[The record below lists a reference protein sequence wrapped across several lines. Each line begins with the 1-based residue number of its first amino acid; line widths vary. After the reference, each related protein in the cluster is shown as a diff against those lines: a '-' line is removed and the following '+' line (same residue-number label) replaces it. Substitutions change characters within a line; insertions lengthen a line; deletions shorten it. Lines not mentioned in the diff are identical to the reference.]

1 MQFLRDYESLQLDI
15 VGLFEQYSLAILG
28 EASVE
33 SSARI
38 SALSWTFL
46 LPRLIPAPQA
56 LIRASRPE
64 RLEPATAKVVGA
76 YSGGQRDHVNY
87 IAHLLHEG
95 ESLKPYSVRCER
107 IIKEIK
113 DPEVKAKSWGPTTML
128 ALLGFAMSCA
138 LLALSIHE
146 GDGMALLATILLS
159 SLSTLVGIGSQWRL
173 VLPERTAT
181 RNVPKSDVVIR
192 YPHGAFL
199 VIKCDEEV
207 ARSLYWAPEECR
219 YYRSTRS
226 YRVISLIGTLIL
238 MFGVICL
245 GNAGLNVQLGFAA
258 SYIILNA
265 AYWTVAA
272 LPQQWNW
279 DLSRYKRTI
288 EHYQDKEENSD
299 VPSVEKK
306 RTYTSALWRA
316 IALSGTGK
324 WVRVAGAA
332 PVSGAWDMWLQKAE
346 EVIKEHPCKFD
357 DRGPCTLPRWDP
369 EKYLDDVHAQVQEA
383 ADMDKFQSSGDPMV

>member
-1 MQFLRDYESLQLDI
+1 MKFLRDFESLQLDI
-15 VGLFEQYSLAILG
+15 VAFEYYSLAILG

-87 IAHLLHEG
+87 IAHLLHKG
-95 ESLKPYSVRCER
+95 ESLEPYTVRCER
-107 IIKEIK
+107 ITKKTKDPK
-113 DPEVKAKSWGPTTML
+113 DPEVKAKSLSPATLL
-128 ALLGFAMSCA
+128 AFIGCGMSCT
-138 LLALSIHE
+138 LLALSIHW

-173 VLPERTAT
+173 VLPERTAKT
-181 RNVPKSDVVIR
+181 RNIPCSDVVIR
-192 YPHGAFL
+192 YPQGAFL
-199 VIKCDEEV
+199 IIKCDEEV
-207 ARSLYWAPEECR
+207 ARSLYWAPEECQ
-219 YYRSTRS
+219 YYRTTQV

-245 GNAGLNVQLGFAA
+245 ANAGLKMQFFFAA

-279 DLSRYKRTI
+279 DLSCYDSKT
-288 EHYQDKEENSD
+288 EEYQDDEENSN
-299 VPSVEKK
+299 VPSGKKK
-306 RTYTSALWRA
+306 RTYTSALWKA

-324 WVRVAGAA
+324 WVRVAGIA
-332 PVSGAWDMWLQKAE
+332 PATDAWDMWLREAE
-346 EVIKEHPCKFD
+346 EVIKGQPCKSD
-357 DRGPCTLPRWDP
+357 DRGRWVLPSWDP
-369 EKYLDDVHAQVQEA
+369 EKQLDDAHHANSS
-383 ADMDKFQSSGDPMV
+383 QSSGDPMV

>member
-15 VGLFEQYSLAILG
+15 VGLLSSVLQGRNALNQQLPKSLVPTLADN
-28 EASVE
+28 ETVRH
-33 SSARI
+33 SSCSR
-38 SALSWTFL
+38 
-46 LPRLIPAPQA
+46 
-56 LIRASRPE
+56 IRADRS
-64 RLEPATAKVVGA
+64 T
-76 YSGGQRDHVNY
+76 DVNY

-95 ESLKPYSVRCER
+95 ESLERYSVRCER
-107 IIKEIK
+107 IKKIKA
-113 DPEVKAKSWGPTTML
+113 PEVKAKSLGPTTLL

-181 RNVPKSDVVIR
+181 RNVPCSDVVIV

-207 ARSLYWAPEECR
+207 ARSLYWAPEECQ

-226 YRVISLIGTLIL
+226 YRLISLIGTLIL

-272 LPQQWNW
+272 LPQRWNW
-279 DLSRYKRTI
+279 DLSCYKRTI
-288 EHYQDKEENSD
+288 EQYQDGEENSD

-324 WVRVAGAA
+324 WVRVAGTA
-332 PVSGAWDMWLQKAE
+332 PVSDAWNMWLQRAE
-346 EVIKEHPCKFD
+346 EVIKEQPCKFD

-369 EKYLDDVHAQVQEA
+369 EKYLDYVHAKVQEA
-383 ADMDKFQSSGDPMV
+383 DMNNFQSSGDPMV